1 MTLTTGGPATTSAA
15 SAKASLPEGARAVE
29 DVGRKAGTTTMTGG
43 PATTLTASVKAGL
56 KGVTAVEDVGL
67 KGGDD
72 DEPMGLCCACTMGWA
87 FV

>member
-43 PATTLTASVKAGL
+43 PATTFTASVKAGL